1 MNNFKISGFSVAP
14 LLRPIS
20 DKKKTFLH
28 EFFIHKN
35 RSGMLTSLKL
45 LWKATKCDAKEKKH
59 NNGAVILI
67 TVINGISPVKVQCL
81 DTCLIAGWH
90 CPQTGG
96 SSTCLR
102 TPVLTITDCD
112 RNLFSDQQEAAS
124 QKHLVEQKPT
134 RKWACCLLTLG
145 PWWSLSWWVYS
156 VNL

>member
-1 MNNFKISGFSVAP
+1 MRLKWTTLRSVDSLWPHYCALYPTRKRLFNMIFS
-14 LLRPIS
+14 
-20 DKKKTFLH
+20 
-28 EFFIHKN
+28 FI
-35 RSGMLTSLKL
+35 RTEL

-90 CPQTGG
+90 CPQIGG

-102 TPVLTITDCD
+102 TPVLPSTDCD

-124 QKHLVEQKPT
+124 QKHLVVQKPT

-145 PWWSLSWWVYS
+145 PWWSLCWWVYG